1 MLVNSQI
8 FHVVS
13 WWKRDKVVRFQGW
26 RERKGRLQREEMAGF
41 IDDRLHTRYRS
52 FATHSR
58 SQVQPRWIVI
68 PRGQM
73 PIIAFCSSW
82 IPSFRPRPFSTPTL
96 IPDSSTLL
104 SRLSDTDSA
113 FRLQPS
119 LSRSL
124 LFRDAVSLRNSI
136 DREKDDRFDDDRFV
150 ASRRR
155 DLVSAC
161 PASCTTT
168 LSSVHP
174 RTTESYKSR
183 ARVPSCVLSPSP
195 LPLTFFSSRN
205 QASLPRNIL
214 FIHLGKVSKKLSL
227 YMNRVY
233 VRPLMCIY
241 IY

>member
-1 MLVNSQI
+1 MNSQI

-26 RERKGRLQREEMAGF
+26 REGRGRLRREEMAGF

-155 DLVSAC
+155 DLSSP
-161 PASCTTT
+161 PA
-168 LSSVHP
+168 LH
-174 RTTESYKSR
+174 R
-183 ARVPSCVLSPSP
+183 ARPLCPLSTHAPQS
-195 LPLTFFSSRN
+195 LTRVALVYPR
-205 QASLPRNIL
+205 ASFPPP
-214 FIHLGKVSKKLSL
+214 LSL
-227 YMNRVY
+227 
-233 VRPLMCIY
+233 
-241 IY
+241 